1 MSLAR
6 NSFYKF
12 CSNMLNFLKTQIK
25 QLLNSSRYC
34 NRVQD
39 FFPVNNFVHR
49 ISASRRS
56 HSLEHLLFRGFPL
69 HSQVAFLMALLSSFR
84 SKAEKKFSD
93 LNIFCTFYGFRHNF
107 VGLFA
112 RCFILETFLLVFL
125 LLFGFSLEKRL

>member
-107 VGLFA
+107 CRLICQMFYFRNVFA
-112 RCFILETFLLVFL
+112 S
-125 LLFGFSLEKRL
+125 FSFAFWI